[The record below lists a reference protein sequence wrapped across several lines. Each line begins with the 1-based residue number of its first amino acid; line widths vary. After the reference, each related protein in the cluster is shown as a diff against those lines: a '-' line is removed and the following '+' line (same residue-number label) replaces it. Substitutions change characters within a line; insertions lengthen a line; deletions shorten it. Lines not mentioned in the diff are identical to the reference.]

1 MVQDWLVGG
10 ERRDAARERLVAH
23 AAALIARRGL
33 DAFDLDELGRRAHC
47 SRATIYRHAGGRAAL
62 IESVLAT
69 TSAPVLAAIRASIA
83 DLTGPERART
93 AIIETLRALRGDR
106 VIRQFL
112 RPDNLISATPTV
124 LSSPAVHAVAA
135 DLVGVDPDDPADAR
149 FLIRSVLA
157 MLLWPAEPDEE
168 ARSADSIVAGI
179 LRPAATAVSTTSTAT
194 DDDGPHP

>member
-1 MVQDWLVGG
+1 MARDWLVDGD
-10 ERRDAARERLVAH
+10 RHDAARERLIAH

-33 DAFDLDELGRRAHC
+33 DGFDLDELGRRAHC

-69 TSAPVLAAIRASIA
+69 TSAPVLASIRATVA
-83 DLTGPERART
+83 DLTGPDRART

-112 RPDNLISATPTV
+112 RPDNLIDATPTV

-157 MLLWPAEPDEE
+157 LLLWPAEPDEE
-168 ARSADSIVAGI
+168 ARSAESIVAGI
-179 LRPAATAVSTTSTAT
+179 FRRDPGT

>member
-1 MVQDWLVGG
+1 MAQDWLVGG

-23 AAALIARRGL
+23 AAAIIARRGL

-62 IESVLAT
+62 IESVLAA
-69 TSAPVLAAIRASIA
+69 TSAPVLDAIRASVA

-93 AIIETLRALRGDR
+93 AITETLRALRGDR

-112 RPDNLISATPTV
+112 RPDNLIDATPTV

-157 MLLWPAEPDEE
+157 MLLWPAGPEE
-168 ARSADSIVAGI
+168 ESRSAESIVAGI
-179 LRPAATAVSTTSTAT
+179 FRPDTMSRNTSATAT